1 MHVNKP
7 ESHFVKRVNTREGC
21 WYRSRQDHYLSL
33 MLSNQIK
40 WRDITIL
47 PLILFAAMI
56 LEDAWQYT

>member
-7 ESHFVKRVNTREGC
+7 EYHFVKRVNNREGC
-21 WYRSRQDHYLSL
+21 WYSSRQDHELSL
-33 MLSNQIK
+33 TLSNQIK
-40 WRDITIL
+40 WRDITNL